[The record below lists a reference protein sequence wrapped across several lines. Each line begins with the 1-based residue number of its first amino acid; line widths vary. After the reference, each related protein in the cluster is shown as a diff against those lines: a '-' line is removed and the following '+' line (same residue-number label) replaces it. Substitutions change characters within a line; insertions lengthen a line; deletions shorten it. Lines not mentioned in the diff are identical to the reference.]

1 MKTIIIFPVVFS
13 VFNKTNWK
21 HYILRILKLGRYL
34 IDIVK
39 GKLCVEIMLV
49 VYKNSEKLE
58 NKVRN
63 SWS

>member
-1 MKTIIIFPVVFS
+1 MKIIIIFTVVFR
-13 VFNKTNWK
+13 VFNKTHWK

-34 IDIVK
+34 IDIVI
-39 GKLCVEIMLV
+39 GKLCVAIMLV